1 MNTHI
6 ERAEGLLSL
15 ATRLCSVIEE
25 DCAILRARR
34 PAQLAGRQAERENL
48 MLHYAKA
55 VSDFRK
61 SHVKGSLPTP
71 LKQKL
76 DKATEKLMTAIR
88 EHTRLLTR
96 FRHVTEGM
104 LKAVADVVVARET
117 PSVYAKSGAF
127 ASTAGNHRASALTL
141 NQAV

>member
-1 MNTHI
+1 MSTHV

-15 ATRLCSVIEE
+15 ATRLCTMIEE

-34 PAQLAGRQAERENL
+34 PAQLAGRQAEREAL

-61 SHVKGSLPTP
+61 AHVKGSLPQS

-76 DKATEKLMTAIR
+76 DKTTEKLMAATR
-88 EHTRLLTR
+88 EHSRLLAR

-104 LKAVADVVVARET
+104 LKAVANVVIAQET
-117 PSVYAKSGAF
+117 PIAYAKSGAF
-127 ASTAGNHRASALTL
+127 TSTAGNQRASALTL